1 MGYKA
6 TGKLYVINET
16 QQVSARFQKREFV
29 LEIAENPR
37 YPQLVQFQLTGDRV
51 GALDEFNVGDE
62 VEVEFSLRGREWN
75 SPRGDVK
82 YFISLDVWTLQAAGA
97 STGAPA
103 GRGGPARQGGG
114 GGSSSGPD
122 DIPLPDEPN
131 EEVTDDIPF

>member
-6 TGKLYVINET
+6 TGKLYVIDET

-37 YPQLVQFQLTGDRV
+37 YPQLVQFQRTGDRV
-51 GALDEFNVGDE
+51 GAIDEFNVGDE

-75 SPRGDVK
+75 SPRGDTK
-82 YFISLDVWTLQAAGA
+82 YFISLDVWTIQRAGA
-97 STGAPA
+97 MAGAPA
-103 GRGGPARQGGG
+103 GRGGPAKQSGGGG
-114 GGSSSGPD
+114 GGSD

-131 EEVTDDIPF
+131 EEITDDIPF

>member
-6 TGKLYVINET
+6 TGKLYVIDET

-51 GALDEFNVGDE
+51 GAIDEFNVGDE

-82 YFISLDVWTLQAAGA
+82 YFISLDVWTIQRAGA
-97 STGAPA
+97 GAEAGA
-103 GRGGPARQGGG
+103 GRKPARQSGGG
-114 GGSSSGPD
+114 GGD
-122 DIPLPDEPN
+122 DIPLPDEPD